1 MSKDEEER
9 KRLERFRRGEPGAF
23 DDLYEVYGPRLYL
36 FGLRLS
42 GKPADAEDLKQDV
55 FVAAYRSLHRFEG
68 RSSLTTYLYKIALYR
83 WGQLRDTSRPELVG
97 WDETQEVSVVT
108 PDPSSQSHT
117 RLELRAALEA
127 LSDAQRAAFL
137 LVKADGFTC
146 AEAAQMLDIPVGTV
160 KYQVHE
166 ALRHLR
172 LQLGDKEVAQRKETP
187 PMVVKEV
194 VKTTMDNSEIFA
206 DFEETERVL
215 GVPALGSIPLISEPG
230 FRLFGVSKFSPLME
244 SYRSLRTHL
253 RFRKDTPLRTLVIA
267 SSVPAEGKSTV
278 VANLAMAMAM
288 EKKRV
293 ILVDADL
300 RRPMQHK
307 LFAMNSS
314 PGLSDVLAGTHSLE
328 QVLRPTSVAG
338 VSLITAGSPPPTPTE
353 LLGSEAMETLLE
365 ELKQRSDI
373 VLIDSAPVLA
383 VSDTCTFAHATDGV
397 LLVIGAGETKKALVQ
412 RTMTLLGRCRA
423 QVLGTVLNRVPMP
436 TSYYYTKYYVPTEEL
451 AVPVSSKENQ
461 LSQDTTV
468 APERVRHSSTRR
480 KRTGQ

>member
-1 MSKDEEER
+1 MSKDEVER
-9 KRLERFRRGEPGAF
+9 ERLERFRRGEPGAF

-36 FGLRLS
+36 FGLRLC

-83 WGQLRDTSRPELVG
+83 WGQLRGGSRPELVG
-97 WDETQEVSVVT
+97 WDETQEGAIVT
-108 PDPSSQSHT
+108 PDPSPQSHT
-117 RLELRAALEA
+117 RLELRAALDT

-172 LQLGDKEVAQRKETP
+172 LQLGGNEVAQRKETP
-187 PMVVKEV
+187 PVVVKEV

-215 GVPALGSIPLISEPG
+215 GVPALGFIPLISEPG
-230 FRLFGVSKFSPLME
+230 LRLLRDVSTFSPLME

-253 RFRKDTPLRTLVIA
+253 RFRKDTPLRTLVVA
-267 SSVPAEGKSTV
+267 SSVPAEGKSTA

-300 RRPMQHK
+300 RRPMQHN
-307 LFAMNSS
+307 LFAMNAS

-338 VSLITAGSPPPTPTE
+338 VSLITVGSPPPTPAE
-353 LLGSEAMETLLE
+353 LLGSEAMERLLE

-436 TSYYYTKYYVPTEEL
+436 GGYYFGKYYVPTEEL
-451 AVPVSSKENQ
+451 AVPESSKENQ
-461 LSQDTTV
+461 LSQDPTV
-468 APERVRHSSTRR
+468 EPRPRIRR